1 MPNLCGQALFLPLQ
15 EGFAAAEFVQ
25 LLLRR
30 KLWQAAEIFRAE
42 FLHRFFPQAAAV
54 GFEHTLTLAGKAVF
68 GQVGLPLRHGRHILD
83 AGLHDAAADVVLIR
97 RIQTRH
103 EGKAST
109 SAAVTASQP
118 IRVRRCLRRAASSV

>member
-68 GQVGLPLRHGRHILD
+68 GQVGLPLRYGEYILD
-83 AGLHDAAADVVLIR
+83 RLPRCERGMRA
-97 RIQTRH
+97 
-103 EGKAST
+103 KASVNT
-109 SAAVTASQP
+109 TVTTFQPMRGQRLWRSDSSA
-118 IRVRRCLRRAASSV
+118 